1 QSSEQCCIA
10 DRTAGG
16 WQRCHRRRSKRLTI
30 SLERIA
36 MAKNLDLGVTDED
49 PHMGICLF
57 HWRLIKYGKLDDL
70 INDEE
75 VKFHE
80 TGEFQY
86 DKMGGGEMK
95 YSIAAENHASS
106 GHEDSDEE
114 VDSAEEKAMLFNS
127 ISDWQDVETK
137 DAKTFPVDDSDDE
150 EDQRDSEDDEESF
163 IKFYF
168 GLCALSAASLRRYR
182 KFFMI
187 PTKASASKHAMLEGV
202 ENHFERLPVESTD
215 AIMHFVYTARNRI
228 NTVE

>member
-1 QSSEQCCIA
+1 MSLEEFNQFRRQLFDHVSRLEHTRAQSSLFHTDSSSQMSYSSEQCCIA

-150 EDQRDSEDDEESF
+150 EDQRDSEDDEESC
-163 IKFYF
+163 IKFYLLF
-168 GLCALSAASLRRYR
+168 ALFINIIPLGPAS
-182 KFFMI
+182 
-187 PTKASASKHAMLEGV
+187 H
-202 ENHFERLPVESTD
+202 
-215 AIMHFVYTARNRI
+215 
-228 NTVE
+228 